1 LKNRIY
7 FFTGTGNSLWMAHTI
22 ADELSDC
29 EVFAV
34 KNGMDTDIPAG
45 LERVGIVYP
54 TYGWASPLM
63 IAEFFRKAKFPEQ
76 GDTYYFAVTTC
87 GGLALNA
94 IPQANILLAERGIK
108 LHYGASV
115 RMFKNSVLNYNMSKQ
130 AVKIAEQSAK
140 RAKPVIRD
148 IAEKREVVIKPI
160 NRFLFR
166 LHLDFMKD
174 IHDTD
179 SGYIVG
185 DACISCGLCAK
196 LCPAK
201 NITTETGKPVFRHRC
216 ERCLACLQHCPKR
229 AINYKD
235 KTQRRGRYA
244 HPQIP
249 PTEISKYY

>member
-1 LKNRIY
+1 
-7 FFTGTGNSLWMAHTI
+7 MAQTI

-29 EVFAV
+29 EVLAV

-63 IAEFFRKAKFPEQ
+63 VVDFFRKAKFPEQ

-87 GGLALNA
+87 GGLPINA
-94 IPQANILLAERGIK
+94 IPQANVLLAERGIK
-108 LHYGASV
+108 LNYGASV
-115 RMFKNSVLNYNMSKQ
+115 KMFKNSVLSYNMSKQ

-148 IAEKREVVIKPI
+148 IVEKRGTAIKPI
-160 NRFLFR
+160 NRFLLR

-185 DACISCGLCAK
+185 DECLNSIQTTKNNPRKHSVHAGLLALIK
-196 LCPAK
+196 WK
-201 NITTETGKPVFRHRC
+201 NFT
-216 ERCLACLQHCPKR
+216 
-229 AINYKD
+229 
-235 KTQRRGRYA
+235 
-244 HPQIP
+244 
-249 PTEISKYY
+249 